1 MRHSLPDWM
10 ERLLGIEAAE
20 AGEGT
25 VWRLDHVWS
34 WAPWVTVLFLIA
46 AALLVFWLYRQES
59 SSAGRFYKIALGTI
73 RLSLI
78 GIVLIMLAELALSLE
93 RTGLPY
99 VVVVLDD
106 SRSMSIVD
114 HYDDKKLNAL
124 IDKRLEKLEL
134 EEPSRFN
141 LAKSVLL
148 SNEAELLEKIKEDY
162 KLRVYFVSS
171 TTRAQA
177 GDAQEL
183 AQTVRSSMPEGDST
197 LLGDGIR
204 TVLNDLRGTPPTAIV
219 LISDGINTAG
229 EPLLDVTEYA
239 KRKGVPLF
247 TVAVGDDEPARD
259 IQLHDLLV
267 DEIVFV
273 DDTVNFEFKLT
284 ATGLEGS
291 KAKVVLREESSD
303 TPLAAIETQLGPDGE
318 PQNIRLPYRP
328 TEVGEFRY
336 TVEVEPLDKEIN
348 KKNNTQSQLVSVRK
362 EKIRVLLVQSYPNY
376 EFRYLKTMLDRDS
389 TIELDTFLQ
398 EADPDYAE
406 LDQTALRVF
415 PVQRDELFSYDVI
428 IFGDVNPVFLGERVM
443 HHLVDFVSESGKG
456 GGMIF
461 IAGPRHTPADY
472 HGTPLAKIMPVY
484 PASGAAP
491 ASASGSDEYQPRPS
505 DLGLGSPHMQLG
517 DSDEE
522 TLRIWENLP
531 GLYWMDASTELK
543 PGARVLAQ
551 HPTRITSDGAPIPI
565 ISLHYV
571 GSGKVLYHATDET
584 WRWRRQVGDVFFAR
598 YWVQAIRFLSR
609 SKLLGQRTAELT
621 TDRRT
626 YLRGES
632 VRLRA
637 RFVDDRRAPVED
649 DGVTVIVEREGEQN
663 RRIKL
668 HRTSAGRGVFEGVLS
683 RPADGSYHAWIAT
696 PTIEGTAPATD
707 FQVTAPPGELAEVQV
722 DSTALQ
728 TAAEGTS
735 GKFYTIANVSRLSKD
750 LPRGRQIP
758 VETLPRIE
766 LWNRW
771 PLMLLFVGLITTEWI
786 LRKRKGML

>member
-10 ERLLGIEAAE
+10 VRLLGIEAAD

-25 VWRLDHVWS
+25 VWHFEHIWT
-34 WAPWVTVLFLIA
+34 WAPWITLLFIIFSA
-46 AALLVFWLYRQES
+46 AFVFWMYRQEN

-78 GIVLIMLAELALSLE
+78 AIVLLMIAELALSLE

-99 VVVVLDD
+99 VVVVIDD

-114 HYDDKKLNAL
+114 QYDDEKLRA
-124 IDKRLEKLEL
+124 IVDKRLEGLEL
-134 EEPSRFN
+134 AEPSRFN

-148 SNEAELLEKIKEDY
+148 EDDAALLDKIEEDY
-162 KLRVYFVSS
+162 KLRLYFLS
-171 TTRAQA
+171 TSARPQS
-177 GDAQEL
+177 GGVDEL
-183 AQTVRSSMPEGDST
+183 IETVRETKPEGDST
-197 LLGDGIR
+197 LLGQGIR

-219 LISDGINTAG
+219 VVSDGINTAG
-229 EPLLDVTEYA
+229 EPLSEAAEYA
-239 KRKGVPLF
+239 QRKGVPLF

-259 IQLHDLLV
+259 IHLHDLLV
-267 DEIVFV
+267 DEVVFV

-284 ATGLEGS
+284 STGLEGT
-291 KAKVVLREESSD
+291 KAKVVLHEEEDS
-303 TPLAAIETQLGPDGE
+303 TPLAALEVELGADGE
-318 PQNIRLPYRP
+318 SQSVRVPYRP
-328 TEVGEFRY
+328 TQVGEYRY

-348 KKNNTQSQLVSVRK
+348 KKNNSQTQLVSVRK

-376 EFRYLKTMLDRDS
+376 EFRYLKNMLDRDS
-389 TIELDTFLQ
+389 TIELNTFLQ

-406 LDQTALRVF
+406 LDQSALRVL
-415 PVQRDELFSYDVI
+415 PVQRDELFTYDVI
-428 IFGDVNPVFLGERVM
+428 IFGDVNPVFLGDRVM
-443 HHLVDFVSESGKG
+443 QHLVDFVSESGKG

-461 IAGPRHTPADY
+461 IAGPRHTPEAY
-472 HGTPLAKIMPVY
+472 NGTPLEKILPVY
-484 PASGAAP
+484 PTAGPGSSNSG
-491 ASASGSDEYQPRPS
+491 GDEYQPRPT

-522 TLRIWENLP
+522 SRQIWENLP
-531 GLYWMDASTELK
+531 GLYWLDSSIELK
-543 PGARVLAQ
+543 PGARVLAE
-551 HPTRITSDGAPIPI
+551 HPTRIGSDGSPLPV
-565 ISLHYV
+565 ISLQYV
-571 GSGKVLYHATDET
+571 GAGKVLFHATDET

-626 YLRGES
+626 YRRGES

-668 HRTSAGRGVFEGVLS
+668 SRTSAGRGVFEGVLS
-683 RPADGSYHAWIAT
+683 QPADGNYHAWIVT
-696 PTIEGTAPATD
+696 PTIEGRAPAAD

-722 DSTALQ
+722 DSTALRK
-728 TAAEGTS
+728 AAESTS
-735 GKFYTIANVSRLSKD
+735 GKFYNIANVSRLLKD

-771 PLMLLFVGLITTEWI
+771 PLLLLFLGLLTSEWI